1 MVGLIEDRGRETAP
15 ARARYNTVRLHTDY
29 NHVKILPGC
38 VALLFY
44 LAAPLTLA
52 TDLKWGEVRPK
63 GELDGIPMHYIS
75 VKDVRHD
82 AVDIKIDG
90 KVDEPMWADLPAYD
104 NMLVAVPGTGKP
116 ARWSTAIRLFATE
129 KGLYLSSVMKQPK
142 ETLASRMTNRDEF
155 IDRDT
160 FGVTIDTT
168 GQGIFAYWFTLALGG
183 SKQDG
188 KVLPERRYTSDW
200 DGPWVGA
207 TTELEDGWSG
217 EIFFPWSMMTMP
229 NADGTR
235 DIGFSFTRQV
245 SFQNERYQWPG
256 HAYSAPQFVTALNTM
271 QVNNVKPIKQ
281 LSVIPYASGTIDE
294 ARDDNKA
301 EAGVDLA
308 WKPSSRFEIN
318 ATLNPDFGSVEADDV
333 VLNLSASEV
342 FFPEKRLFFL
352 EGNEI
357 FETMPR
363 ANSGNALRLHT
374 NENFA
379 TTSRRVFTNDFL
391 PTPVSIVNTRRIG
404 GIATQVSVPP
414 GVTPNPGETNLP
426 TELIG
431 AAKVS
436 GNFGGLRYA
445 ILGAAEDDVE
455 WFGRNTLGNAVDID
469 ADGRNFGIGRLIWE
483 HTAESVRYGLGA
495 IATEVSG
502 PLFDASVH
510 SVDAHFG
517 TNNGKLSIDLQST
530 RTDVADHG
538 GDGALLEMVYAPSS
552 NLAHIVKFDYFD
564 RGIRLSDLGFLRR
577 NDYEGAQ
584 YILQYA
590 DNTPRGPVINS
601 RGAVTVE
608 VQRNLSKNQFVEKSL
623 LWRNI
628 TTLPRRLTFRTG
640 LGYFPARYE
649 DFDTRGNGSYRTQDR
664 LWVDT
669 LLSTDASRMASWS
682 FGMGGI
688 QEHTGDWTYNLSTG
702 VTFRPLDN
710 FYMDLDIKYKR
721 RDGWLVY
728 QGGRNFGAY
737 HGTEW
742 TPSLK
747 MTWFM
752 APQHQIRLSMQ
763 WAGVRVDE
771 RGFFAV
777 PLNDGDLVPAART
790 RANHDINVS
799 LITMQLR
806 YRWEIAP
813 LTDLFV
819 VYTRGNRLN
828 NVEDDSFGDLFAD
841 SFQDPIVSLFV
852 AKLRWRFGT

>member
-1 MVGLIEDRGRETAP
+1 M
-15 ARARYNTVRLHTDY
+15 
-29 NHVKILPGC
+29 
-38 VALLFY
+38 
-44 LAAPLTLA
+44 AADPESGT
-52 TDLKWGEVRPK
+52 VRPK
-63 GELDGIPMHYIS
+63 GVLDGIPMHYITIRDVPHDS
-75 VKDVRHD
+75 VQIR
-82 AVDIKIDG
+82 IDG

-116 ARWSTAIRLFATE
+116 ARWPTAIKLFATE
-129 KGLYLSSVMKQPK
+129 KGLYVSAVMKQPK
-142 ETLASRMTNRDEF
+142 QTLASRMTNRDEF

-168 GQGIFAYWFTLALGG
+168 GHGIFAYWFTLALGD

-188 KVLPERRYTSDW
+188 KVLPERRYTNDW
-200 DGPWVGA
+200 DGPWLGA
-207 TTELEDGWSG
+207 TTELDDGWSG

-229 NADGTR
+229 NVEGTR

-245 SFQNERYQWPG
+245 SFENERYQWPG
-256 HAYSAPQFVTALNTM
+256 HAYSAPQFVTALNTL

-281 LSVIPYASGTIDE
+281 LAVIPYASATVDD
-294 ARDDNKA
+294 ARDDKQA
-301 EAGVDLA
+301 EAGLDLT

-318 ATLNPDFGSVEADDV
+318 ATINPDFGSVEADDV

-357 FETMPR
+357 FETVSR
-363 ANSGNALRLHT
+363 ANNGNALRLHT

-391 PTPVSIVNTRRIG
+391 PTPISIVNTRRIG
-404 GIATQVSVPP
+404 GIATQVTLSP
-414 GVTPNPGETNLP
+414 GATPNAGETSLP

-445 ILGAAEDDVE
+445 VLGAAEDDVE
-455 WFGRNTLGNAVDID
+455 WFGRDAPGNAVDID

-483 HTAESVRYGLGA
+483 HTGESVRYGLGA

-517 TNNGKLSIDLQST
+517 TNNGKLGIDLQST
-530 RTDVADHG
+530 RTDVAGHG
-538 GDGALLEMVYAPSS
+538 GDGALMEVVYSPSS
-552 NLAHIVKFDYFD
+552 NLAHIVKLDYFD
-564 RGIRLSDLGFLRR
+564 RGARLSDLGFLRR

-584 YILQYA
+584 YVIQYA
-590 DNTPRGPVINS
+590 DNQPRGPVINS
-601 RGAVTVE
+601 RGAVTID
-608 VQRNLSKNQFVEKSL
+608 VQRNLSKGQFVEKAL

-628 TTLPRRLTFRTG
+628 STLPHRFTFRTG

-649 DFDTRGNGSYRTQDR
+649 DFDTRGNGSYRTKER
-664 LWVDT
+664 VWIDT

-682 FGMGGI
+682 FGMGGL

-710 FYMDLDIKYKR
+710 LYMDLDIKYRK

-742 TPSLK
+742 IPSLK

-752 APQHQIRLSMQ
+752 APKHQIRLSMQ

-771 RGFFAV
+771 RGFFGV
-777 PLNDGDLVPAART
+777 PLNDGDLVPTART

-799 LITMQLR
+799 LITTQLR

>member
-1 MVGLIEDRGRETAP
+1 MWLIVLTALSGGP
-15 ARARYNTVRLHTDY
+15 WGAATAAEPQWGTVQ
-29 NHVKILPGC
+29 
-38 VALLFY
+38 
-44 LAAPLTLA
+44 
-52 TDLKWGEVRPK
+52 PK
-63 GELDGIPMHYIS
+63 GVLDGIPMHYITVRDVPHDS
-75 VKDVRHD
+75 VQIR
-82 AVDIKIDG
+82 IDG
-90 KVDEPMWADLPAYD
+90 KVEEPVWAELPAYD
-104 NMLVAVPGTGKP
+104 NMLVAIPGTGKP
-116 ARWSTAIRLFATE
+116 AGWQTAIRLLATE
-129 KGLYLSSVMKQPK
+129 KGLFVSAVMKQPK
-142 ETLASRMTNRDEF
+142 KTLVSRMTNRDEF

-168 GQGIFAYWFTLALGG
+168 GHGLFAYWFTLALGD

-200 DGPWVGA
+200 DGPWLGA
-207 TTELEDGWSG
+207 TTELDDGWSA
-217 EIFFPWSMMTMP
+217 ETFFPWSMMTMP
-229 NADGTR
+229 NVEGTR
-235 DIGFSFTRQV
+235 SIGFSFTRQI
-245 SFQNERYQWPG
+245 SFENERYQWPG

-281 LSVIPYASGTIDE
+281 LAVIPYASGTVDD
-294 ARDDNKA
+294 ARSDKKA
-301 EAGVDLA
+301 EAGVDLT
-308 WKPSSRFEIN
+308 WKPSSLFEVN
-318 ATLNPDFGSVEADDV
+318 ATINPDFGSVEADDV

-357 FETMPR
+357 FETMSR
-363 ANSGNALRLHT
+363 ANNGNALRLHT

-391 PTPVSIVNTRRIG
+391 PTPISIVNTRRIG
-404 GIATQVSVPP
+404 GTATQVSLPS
-414 GVTPNPGETNLP
+414 GVTPNAGETSLP

-436 GNFGGLRYA
+436 GNVGGLRYA
-445 ILGAAEDDVE
+445 VLGAAEDDVE
-455 WFGRNTLGNAVDID
+455 WLGQDALGNDVDIG
-469 ADGRNFGIGRLIWE
+469 ADGRDFGIGRLIWE

-495 IATEVSG
+495 IATKVSG

-510 SVDAHFG
+510 SADAHFG
-517 TNNGKLSIDLQST
+517 TNNGKLSVDVQST
-530 RTDVADHG
+530 RTSVDGHS
-538 GDGALLEMVYAPSS
+538 GDGVLMEAVYAPSS
-552 NLAHIVKFDYFD
+552 NLAHILRFDYFD
-564 RGIRLSDLGFLRR
+564 RGVRLSDLGFLRR
-577 NDYEGAQ
+577 NDYEGVQ
-584 YILQYA
+584 YVVQYA
-590 DNTPRGPVINS
+590 DNQPRGPVRNS
-601 RGAVTVE
+601 RGAVTID
-608 VQRNLSKNQFVEKSL
+608 VQRNLSKGQFVEKAL

-628 TTLPRRLTFRTG
+628 STLPHRATFRTG

-649 DFDTRGNGSYRTQDR
+649 DFDTRGNGSYRTEDR
-664 LWVDT
+664 LWIDT
-669 LLSTDASRMASWS
+669 LLSTDASRIASWS
-682 FGMGGI
+682 FSMGGM
-688 QEHTGDWTYNLSTG
+688 QEHTGDWTYNLTTG

-710 FYMDLDIKYKR
+710 FYMDLDIKYRK

-747 MTWFM
+747 MTVFL

-777 PLNDGDLVPAART
+777 PLNDGDLVPAPRT
-790 RANHDINVS
+790 RPNHDINVS
-799 LITMQLR
+799 LITTQLR

-841 SFQDPIVSLFV
+841 SFEDPIVSLFV